1 MRAWLLALFVAL
13 PSALVLAPTASAAD
27 LGLLSE
33 VRADEV
39 VSAYFAGDDVRNAS
53 RVLFSPCVGSGG
65 TVRFCYPP
73 SNMTQGANG
82 TWTGSQRL
90 VGVQRAEALGL
101 RATAR
106 FADGHNLSVPAAAGR
121 YIWHAIA
128 GESEAPRTPAPAG
141 LAVAA
146 LLLLAGL
153 AARRR

>member
-1 MRAWLLALFVAL
+1 MRAWPLALLLAL
-13 PSALVLAPTASAAD
+13 PSTLVLAPTASAAD

-33 VRADEV
+33 ARADEV
-39 VSAYFAGDDVRNAS
+39 VSVFLGGNDVRNAT

-82 TWTGSQRL
+82 TWTGAQRL
-90 VGVQRAEALGL
+90 VGVQSAEALGL

-106 FADGHNLSVPAAAGR
+106 FADDQNLSVPAVAGT
-121 YIWHAIA
+121 YVWYTIA
-128 GESEAPRTPAPAG
+128 GGGAAAPTPAPAG

-146 LLLLAGL
+146 LLLLAAL